1 MANVYKAYMKIT
13 FAALALVVL
22 LGAATAALLIE
33 KQTKTFQA
41 GTCYMQKGEPAC
53 IAAGCY
59 WDDLNNFCIPLT
71 PYMRCMMQ
79 GECEYCQTQQDCENS
94 PGECYWFSPL
104 NRCDYR

>member
-1 MANVYKAYMKIT
+1 MKNVYKAYMKIT

-22 LGAATAALLIE
+22 LGVATAALLIE

-41 GTCYMQKGEPAC
+41 GTCHMQKVEPAC

-59 WDDLNNFCIPLT
+59 WDGRNNQCIALT
-71 PYMRCMMQ
+71 PYVQCIMNAR
-79 GECEYCQTQQDCENS
+79 CEYCQTKQLCEQS

-104 NRCDYR
+104 NQCEYR